1 MTLITKNNLLRFDAA
16 IWIIFGLL
24 WIFFPGCLLSM
35 NTANMKYDSVHI
47 HMTRA
52 FGLFIIYT
60 GIISYCVSSKE
71 IHEWHKYYDKYK
83 NISYPKPINSY
94 EKAREEIKEIYK
106 NGLYSS

>member
-1 MTLITKNNLLRFDAA
+1 LNI
-16 IWIIFGLL
+16 
-24 WIFFPGCLLSM
+24 
-35 NTANMKYDSVHI
+35 
-47 HMTRA
+47 
-52 FGLFIIYT
+52 
-60 GIISYCVSSKE
+60 YCVSSKE